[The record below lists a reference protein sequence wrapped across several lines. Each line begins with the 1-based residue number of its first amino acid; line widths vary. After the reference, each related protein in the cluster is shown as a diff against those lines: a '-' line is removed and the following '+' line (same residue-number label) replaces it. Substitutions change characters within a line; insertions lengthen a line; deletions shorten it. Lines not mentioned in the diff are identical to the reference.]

1 MPQLTKRG
9 KQIQLLNERR
19 YSIESF
25 ENESESSTSEE
36 EMELEMKF
44 NKMKDNEKI
53 DFEDQVF
60 VNDIADVFR
69 NLFF

>member
-1 MPQLTKRG
+1 MPRLTRLAKH
-9 KQIQLLNERR
+9 IQLLNGRR

-44 NKMKDNEKI
+44 SKIKDNEKI
-53 DFEDQVF
+53 DFEDQAF
-60 VNDIADVFR
+60 MNDIADMFR
-69 NLFF
+69 K

>member
-1 MPQLTKRG
+1 MPQLTKRA

-69 NLFF
+69 KLFF